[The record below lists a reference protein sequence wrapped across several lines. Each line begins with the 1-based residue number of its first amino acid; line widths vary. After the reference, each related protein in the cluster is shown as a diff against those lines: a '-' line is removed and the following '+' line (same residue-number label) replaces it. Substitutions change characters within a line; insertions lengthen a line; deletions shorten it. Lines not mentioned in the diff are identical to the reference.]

1 MLRLGA
7 ILALLFSI
15 SCADAFRAAASLPG
29 LHHRLPSAPG
39 GTHHRLPFAACSSLR
54 VVLLGGLG
62 RVMRATARCV
72 EPDDRAHLHPASRR
86 QALHLAGAALA
97 LALTSTWVG
106 GPAAAFDNAVPEY
119 SKYAT
124 KPKRRGDAPKDIG
137 VLQRTVNADSL
148 DTDPRSFRDQIV

>member
-1 MLRLGA
+1 MMLRLGA
-7 ILALLFSI
+7 ILALLFSL
-15 SCADAFRAAASLPG
+15 SCADAFQAAAPLPG
-29 LHHRLPSAPG
+29 LRAPG

-72 EPDDRAHLHPASRR
+72 ESDDRDHLHPASRR

-106 GPAAAFDNAVPEY
+106 GPAAEC
-119 SKYAT
+119 S
-124 KPKRRGDAPKDIG
+124 
-137 VLQRTVNADSL
+137 
-148 DTDPRSFRDQIV
+148 PRVQ